1 MGLVLALIVGGIV
14 GWLASLLMKTDEQMG
29 IIANV
34 LVGVVGSAIGQFL
47 FAILGFAAHGLIA
60 GLIVGV
66 VGAAVLIAAL
76 RAIGIYE

>member
-1 MGLVLALIVGGIV
+1 MGLVLSLIVVGIF

-29 IIANV
+29 VIANV
-34 LVGVVGSAIGQFL
+34 FVGIVGSAIGQFL

-66 VGAAVLIAAL
+66 VGAAALIAAL
-76 RAIGIYE
+76 RAIGIYK